1 METLDNLMNKLSY
14 EMCCYNIVLE
24 LMGVQAVKED
34 INNLLLLLIIDDEVA
49 DETLEGI
56 LLAEL
61 SGLEDEQ
68 TLMMKIIDIF
78 NALITAPDSVLRPYQ
93 QHFVT
98 EKYFDILFYCLIFI

>member
-14 EMCCYNIVLE
+14 EMCCYNIVLDI
-24 LMGVQAVKED
+24 MGVQAVKED
-34 INNLLLLLIIDDEVA
+34 INNLLLLLMIDDEVA
-49 DETLEGI
+49 DETLE
-56 LLAEL
+56 AEL

-98 EKYFDILFYCLIFI
+98 EKYFDIYFIA